1 MIRVSRRGVKDFAM
15 WNRMDRFE
23 RTIFIAGVTY
33 LLGAAAVLIV
43 MLRVDRAPAPVDGLL
58 ILCVI
63 LALCG
68 PWLLYMGGKEAFMKI
83 GIIERI
89 RERRRIATAAALMER
104 YDGIDLMSTPE
115 ARALP
120 TPMYNCGGCGHS
132 YNMTADRMYWVDEQP
147 MLSPGWYCDECVD
160 KLVGKSRHD
169 RLNME
174 IFLIMLDSD
183 LGAD

>member
-1 MIRVSRRGVKDFAM
+1 M

-23 RTIFIAGVTY
+23 RTLFIAGIAY

-43 MLRVDRAPAPVDGLL
+43 MWKVDRAPAPVDGLL

-63 LALCG
+63 LALFG

-83 GIIERI
+83 GIVERI

-104 YDGIDLMSTPE
+104 YDGIDLMSSPE
-115 ARALP
+115 AEALP